1 MSKLGLQAGQAV
13 VYMLLLLL
21 IESRAIPSFLARF
34 GGSSIG
40 ATDDVA
46 VEDDVLRER
55 EVTASHNLPIK

>member
-1 MSKLGLQAGQAV
+1 M
-13 VYMLLLLL
+13 YMLLLLL